1 MHSTSVYAVAEN
13 ESPKWRPG
21 EEAAASAFVGMT
33 FFLVLSI
40 LFEMMRL
47 FRKRQGLYFWSMLAG
62 ASGCGIDNLGIIFKF
77 LAPDKSRWLVYT
89 LLLCIGWST
98 YSLAQLLILYSRLH
112 LVNQDRR
119 IHRVVLAMSVST
131 FFAATIPTWIV
142 VFQAWNPDPHIS
154 SMWSPREAIVE
165 RYNQILY
172 TLVELIISGIYIV
185 SLVRV
190 LYSPNKQSVRQR
202 RVMLDLIYVSII
214 VVALDILSVVLVYL
228 NQTGLS
234 HPIQT
239 FSYAFKIRLEFIV
252 LNQLMSVAA
261 RGLKRET
268 FEEKRYH
275 HTSQQDTFSAEM
287 RHFGI
292 GSAKKTGT
300 SDPDSTVDVKKVASR
315 QDPSKDNVQISMPSP
330 VFSRGHQPSDS
341 AASRR
346 KSVASTSFKDDISEE
361 VSQAPP
367 ESPDE
372 DSTSRPWGWNAMQSL
387 HRRSRRDG
395 SEANPLSARGRVTR
409 HNPRPGDDDDEDE
422 IGLHMWENRGK
433 VVLEVPWFKTAE
445 HAHDV

>member
-1 MHSTSVYAVAEN
+1 MTALSLLLARSIWACMDILAADASPRTIASRTGVCIAREVSV
-13 ESPKWRPG
+13 SP
-21 EEAAASAFVGMT
+21 AASIT
-33 FFLVLSI
+33 
-40 LFEMMRL
+40 
-47 FRKRQGLYFWSMLAG
+47 
-62 ASGCGIDNLGIIFKF
+62 
-77 LAPDKSRWLVYT
+77 
-89 LLLCIGWST
+89 
-98 YSLAQLLILYSRLH
+98 
-112 LVNQDRR
+112 
-119 IHRVVLAMSVST
+119 RVAHTRS
-131 FFAATIPTWIV
+131 
-142 VFQAWNPDPHIS
+142 
-154 SMWSPREAIVE
+154 
-165 RYNQILY
+165 
-172 TLVELIISGIYIV
+172 
-185 SLVRV
+185 
-190 LYSPNKQSVRQR
+190 
-202 RVMLDLIYVSII
+202 SII
-214 VVALDILSVVLVYL
+214 VVALDILAVVLVYL

-239 FSYAFKIRLEFIV
+239 FSYAFKIRLEFVV

-292 GSAKKTGT
+292 GSAKKTET

-330 VFSRGHQPSDS
+330 VFSRGHRPSDS

-346 KSVASTSFKDDISEE
+346 KSVASTSLKDEISEE
-361 VSQAPP
+361 LSQAPP
-367 ESPDE
+367 ESPEE

-409 HNPRPGDDDDEDE
+409 HNPRPGDDDDEEE

-433 VVLEVPWFKTAE
+433 VVLEVPWFRTAE

>member
-13 ESPKWRPG
+13 EPPTWRPG
-21 EEAAASAFVGMT
+21 EEAAASAFVGIT

-62 ASGCGIDNLGIIFKF
+62 AVGCGIDNLGIIFKF
-77 LAPDKSRWLVYT
+77 LAPYKSRWLVYT
-89 LLLCIGWST
+89 LILCIGWST

-112 LVNQDRR
+112 LVNQSKS
-119 IHRVVLAMSVST
+119 IHRLVLAMSVST
-131 FFAATIPTWIV
+131 FFVATIPTWIV
-142 VFQAWNPDPHIS
+142 VFQAWNPDQYIS
-154 SMWSPREAIVE
+154 SLWSPRDAVVE
-165 RYNQILY
+165 RYNQILH
-172 TLVELIISGIYIV
+172 TLVELIISAIYVV

-202 RVMLDLIYVSII
+202 RVMMDLIYVSII
-214 VVALDILSVVLVYL
+214 VAALDILSVVLVYL

-239 FSYAFKIRLEFIV
+239 FSYAFKIRLEFVV

-292 GSAKKTGT
+292 GSAKKTDT

-330 VFSRGHQPSDS
+330 VFSGGH
-341 AASRR
+341 
-346 KSVASTSFKDDISEE
+346 
-361 VSQAPP
+361 
-367 ESPDE
+367 
-372 DSTSRPWGWNAMQSL
+372 
-387 HRRSRRDG
+387 
-395 SEANPLSARGRVTR
+395 
-409 HNPRPGDDDDEDE
+409 
-422 IGLHMWENRGK
+422 
-433 VVLEVPWFKTAE
+433 
-445 HAHDV
+445 